1 MLHQPVTLLPGVG
14 ERKARVLEEETGIS
28 SLEDLL
34 FHAPRRYLDRSSLKA
49 IRDCFEGE
57 EVTISGRVMQ
67 VQKGGRKKTH
77 LRVTIH
83 DGTDDLDAVFFAGI
97 RFFENYFQAEDEVLL
112 SGRIT
117 FYRGQRQITHPEF
130 DRLND
135 SEEGINTGRVVPL
148 YPSTEKL
155 KKQGFDSRTFRRII
169 HETLDNYL
177 SPIRDRFNR
186 VLPREEL
193 PPYGDALETLHFPE
207 KIEDIE
213 PARIRMAFHEALLLQ
228 YYLLLRKALRKREE
242 GPAPGSSDIHASA
255 GEDLEKFIRSLPFAL
270 TGDQKKA
277 IDEITRDLISG
288 YPMNRLLQGDV
299 GSGKTLVAC
308 AAMLFASHL
317 GLQTALMVPTE
328 VLARQ
333 HYATLKG
340 FLGDH
345 LNIEILTGTTPE
357 KERRGITS
365 DLAAGRLDVV
375 TGTHA
380 LFQKGV
386 SFHNLGLVIIDE
398 QHRFGVEQRARLLE
412 KGHHPHQLSMT
423 ATPIPRSLSL
433 TRYGDMEVSSIRERP
448 AQRKKVTTHSF
459 PESRLRGVY
468 NSMEKYVSMG
478 RQVFYI
484 LPLIED
490 SEKLDLASAEKRFSE
505 LREIFSHRSVE
516 LLHGRVPE
524 DKSREIMDRFSEGRT
539 DILVATTVIEV
550 GVDIPNATIIVI
562 EHADR
567 FGLAQLHQLRG
578 RVGRGEHESFCILI
592 HGDDLS
598 ETAERRIGTM
608 LETDDGFRIAE
619 EDLRLRGAGELIGT
633 RQHGHAEW
641 MQFTDLSRDSELI
654 EQAREAAREI
664 DENIDNPG
672 IALEELKQGKVP
684 PPMRGIRTG
693 RFRRYLS

>member
-1 MLHQPVTLLPGVG
+1 VG
-14 ERKARVLEEETGIS
+14 DRRARVLEGEAGIWT
-28 SLEDLL
+28 LEDLL

-57 EVTISGRVMQ
+57 EVTVSGRVVE

-77 LRVTIH
+77 LRVTVH
-83 DGTDDLDAVFFAGI
+83 DGTDTLDAVFFAGI
-97 RFFENYFQAEDEVLL
+97 RFFETYFQAGDEVLL

-117 FYRGQRQITHPEF
+117 VYRSQRQITHPEF

-135 SEEGINTGRVVPL
+135 SDEGINTGRVVPL

-155 KKQGFDSRTFRRII
+155 KKQGFDSRGFRRIV
-169 HETLDNYL
+169 HETLENHL
-177 SPIRDRFNR
+177 SPLRPRLNQ
-186 VLPREEL
+186 VLPLEGL
-193 PPYGDALETLHFPE
+193 PPYGDSLETLHFPG

-213 PARIRMAFHEALLLQ
+213 PARSRLAFHEALLLQ
-228 YYLLLRKALRKREE
+228 YYLLLKKTLRGREE
-242 GPAPGSSDIHASA
+242 GPALESPDIHERAWQ
-255 GEDLEKFIRSLPFAL
+255 DVQNFINTLPFPL
-270 TGDQKKA
+270 TGDQKAA
-277 IDEITRDLISG
+277 IQEITDDMKRN

-308 AAMLFASHL
+308 AAMLFASRL
-317 GLQTALMVPTE
+317 GLQSAFMVPTE

-333 HYATLKG
+333 HYATLNR

-345 LNIEILTGTTPE
+345 LRVEILTGTTPE
-357 KERRGITS
+357 KERRGIIS
-365 DLAAGRLDVV
+365 ELASGSLEVV

-398 QHRFGVEQRARLLE
+398 QHRFGVDQRSRLLD

-433 TRYGDMEVSSIRERP
+433 TRYGDMEVSSIREKP

-468 NSMEKYVSMG
+468 NSLEKYVSMG

-484 LPLIED
+484 LPLIDE
-490 SEKLDLASAEKRFSE
+490 SEKLDLASAEKRFRE
-505 LREIFSHRSVE
+505 LKKIFSHRKVE

-524 DKSREIMDRFSEGRT
+524 DRSRETMESFTRGET

-550 GVDIPNATIIVI
+550 GVDVPNATIIVI

-592 HGDDLS
+592 HGEDLS
-598 ETAERRIGTM
+598 ETAERRIHTM

-619 EDLRLRGAGELIGT
+619 EDLQLRGAGELIGT

-654 EQAREAAREI
+654 GRARQLAREI
-664 DENIDNPG
+664 NEKTDNPAA
-672 IALEELKQGKVP
+672 ALEGLKQGKVP
-684 PPMRGIRTG
+684 PPMEGIRTG